1 MRIALRDEVVLQEL
15 DDVDGQTAAAW
26 VLQPTRSL
34 SWAESKRIVL
44 AIAVVSALIGGFFW
58 ALGLPL
64 VLPFSGLEACAV
76 AAAFYVVL
84 RDGERREVITLAGE
98 RLVVERGWREPQE
111 RFEFNRHW
119 VRVDLAPSER
129 RHQPRR
135 LLVGASGESVELG
148 RFLTE
153 GERESFARMLIN
165 ALKKNS

>member
-1 MRIALRDEVVLQEL
+1 MVTVLPAG
-15 DDVDGQTAAAW
+15 VDSNPPSGGW
-26 VLQPTRSL
+26 ILQPTRSMNWPQARRFIIAVAL
-34 SWAESKRIVL
+34 ASL
-44 AIAVVSALIGGFFW
+44 AIGVFFLV
-58 ALGLPL
+58 LGMPL

-84 RDGERREVITLAGE
+84 RDGERREVITFAGE

-119 VRVDLAPSER
+119 VRVDLAPSDR

-135 LLVGASGESVELG
+135 LLVGASGESMELG

>member
-1 MRIALRDEVVLQEL
+1 MNWPQARRFIIAVAL
-15 DDVDGQTAAAW
+15 A
-26 VLQPTRSL
+26 S
-34 SWAESKRIVL
+34 L
-44 AIAVVSALIGGFFW
+44 AIGVFFLV
-58 ALGLPL
+58 LGMPL

-84 RDGERREVITLAGE
+84 RDGERREVITFAGE

-119 VRVDLAPSER
+119 VRVDLAPSDR

-135 LLVGASGESVELG
+135 LLVGASGESMELG

>member
-1 MRIALRDEVVLQEL
+1 MVTVLPA
-15 DDVDGQTAAAW
+15 DVDSDQPSGGW
-26 VLQPTRSL
+26 ILQPTRSMNW
-34 SWAESKRIVL
+34 SQAKRFI
-44 AIAVVSALIGGFFW
+44 IAVALASLAIGGFFF

-76 AAAFYVVL
+76 AAAFYLVL
-84 RDGERREVITLAGE
+84 RDGGRREVITLAGE

-119 VRVDLAPSER
+119 VRVDLAPSDR

-165 ALKKNS
+165 ALKKNR